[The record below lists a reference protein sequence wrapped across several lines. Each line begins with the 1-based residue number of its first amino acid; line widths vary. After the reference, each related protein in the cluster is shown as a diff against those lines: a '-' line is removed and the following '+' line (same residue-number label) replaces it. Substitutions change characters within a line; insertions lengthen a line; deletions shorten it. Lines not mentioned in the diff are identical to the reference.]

1 MSVFTPC
8 TRLFVVVVDPIR
20 TNDTVPHFLPS
31 TPGCVSVPSLLCPPP
46 RAPCGGARCRRLRWL
61 LRCRLHSCGDVL
73 ERRREGL
80 LDSAG
85 HGWGEKAEER
95 RRVFAAADRYPS
107 SMTPGF

>member
-1 MSVFTPC
+1 MSAAA
-8 TRLFVVVVDPIR
+8 LVVA
-20 TNDTVPHFLPS
+20 VPL
-31 TPGCVSVPSLLCPPP
+31 T
-46 RAPCGGARCRRLRWL
+46 
-61 LRCRLHSCGDVL
+61 SCGDVL

-107 SMTPGF
+107 SMTPGFGTGGRKPTYTAPTLVC